1 MDGDP
6 AGIYLNEHR
15 NYGGSRKIVVTLQGK
30 LQPFESCET
39 FALSQHLY
47 KLVRQRIEAG
57 FMRVVDCTS

>member
-1 MDGDP
+1 MGCADGDLR
-6 AGIYLNEHR
+6 ISSL
-15 NYGGSRKIVVTLQGK
+15 SVQQQVVEGCE
-30 LQPFESCET
+30 QPFESCET